1 MALRF
6 VRLRNETA
14 TLFRPSRAAV
24 RLPMRVQFGIV
35 SSVVIVIC
43 CLIFGPAQGAVAS
56 FGSMVSQWQNGRPF
70 WLRIR
75 TMLLAT
81 LAMVASTALG
91 VVGAN
96 LGVLVTP
103 LLTAIILVVA
113 TLYYTFVQLQG
124 PGPLTLFYGAAFGN
138 YLGQDP
144 AVGWHVVFMTALAGL
159 MTTALAGVA
168 GLIDRRQPE
177 RLAIA
182 TAREAVENFET
193 VRPFGQVVDRAVL
206 RAARAEA
213 YQAVDSAWIVI
224 HAARPGRRSAAMDS
238 AMMTVNRRLSTA
250 VAASVHWP
258 SPSRVDSPPALQSKL
273 SLRFRARHGLRLSS
287 VAWFTAWRIGAA
299 GLVAG
304 FTTSVL
310 GVGHPYWAILT
321 STIIVQVWASRI
333 SMTRRAVARAVGTV
347 IGALVFA
354 GVTLLG
360 APPWVEVGLLIVF
373 LVAMNVLIQTNY
385 AIGVMF
391 LTPMALL
398 SSEIGNGITGTAG
411 FALARDRVLET
422 LIGAG
427 VALVVIWLSGL
438 RIPKRVALAQF
449 RRTVHAIEAV
459 LESLSLTGRSPE
471 TLAHRNELQYELV
484 TNGAAAARASED
496 DPALAD
502 WQRSERVMADLGYA
516 ALAACWL
523 PDPAVDA
530 PVPEAAVLLRRGLG
544 QGDGVLRDA
553 DAAEAL
559 LTRVRDT
566 LSEFD
571 EARTGAIQQ
580 IILPR
585 PTAGPSAGAS
595 SSGAAALNPARRAEP
610 PA

>member
-6 VRLRNETA
+6 VRLRNETVE
-14 TLFRPSRAAV
+14 LFRPSRAAV
-24 RLPMRVQFGIV
+24 RLPMRIQFGVV
-35 SSVVIVIC
+35 SAVVVIIC
-43 CLIFGPAQGAVAS
+43 CLVFGPAQGAVSS

-81 LAMVASTALG
+81 VAMTASTALG
-91 VVGAN
+91 VAGAH

-103 LLTAIILVVA
+103 LLTGIILVTA
-113 TLYYTFVQLQG
+113 TVYYTFVQLQG

-144 AVGWHVVFMTALAGL
+144 GVGWHVVGMTALSGV
-159 MTTALAGVA
+159 MTTALAGIA
-168 GLIDRRQPE
+168 ALIDRRSPE

-182 TAREAVENFET
+182 TARDAVDTFES
-193 VRPFGQVVDRAVL
+193 VRPFGQVVDTRIL

-213 YQAVDSAWIVI
+213 YQAVEGAWIVI
-224 HAARPGRRSAAMDS
+224 HAARPGRRSATMD
-238 AMMTVNRRLSTA
+238 ATMMKVNRRLTSQ
-250 VAASVHWP
+250 VAESMHWP
-258 SPSRVDSPPALQSKL
+258 SPADVSVTPAAQGRL
-273 SLRFRARHGLRLSS
+273 SLRFRARHGFRPSS

-299 GLVAG
+299 GLIAG
-304 FTTSVL
+304 LVSSAL

-354 GVTLLG
+354 AITLLG
-360 APPWVEVGLLIVF
+360 APPWVDVAFMLVF

-385 AIGVMF
+385 AIGVVF

-398 SSEIGNGITGTAG
+398 SSEIGTGITGASG
-411 FALARDRVLET
+411 LALAHDRVIQT

-427 VALVVIWLSGL
+427 VSLVVIWLSGL
-438 RIPKRVALAQF
+438 RIPKLVALAQF
-449 RRTVHAIEAV
+449 RRTVRAIEE
-459 LESLSLTGRSPE
+459 LLRGLSTTGRSAE
-471 TLAHRNELQYELV
+471 TLGHRNELQYELV
-484 TNGAAAARASED
+484 TNGQAAARASED
-496 DPALAD
+496 DPALAE
-502 WQRSERVMADLGYA
+502 WQKAERVMADLGYA

-523 PDPAVDA
+523 PRPAVDA
-530 PVPEAAVLLRRGLG
+530 PTREAAALLARGLAS
-544 QGDGVLRDA
+544 GDAVLRDP
-553 DAAEAL
+553 DSAAAL

-571 EARTGAIQQ
+571 EARTGAIRQ
-580 IILPR
+580 IVPR
-585 PTAGPSAGAS
+585 
-595 SSGAAALNPARRAEP
+595 RRP
-610 PA
+610 PAPPAPADPE